1 MENEQIIFHI
11 DVNSAY
17 LSWTAVKQL
26 QCGESII
33 DIRNIPSII
42 GGNSEDRYGI
52 VLAKSIPAKKF
63 KIKTGEPVVS
73 ALSKCAALKIY
84 PPDYKL
90 YMNCSNAMYDLLTE
104 YSPSIQRYSVDEVFM
119 DVSHFKNGYMNKAYE
134 IKTRIQNELGFTV
147 NIGISHNKLLA
158 KMASDFPKKNA
169 VHTLLQEEIKGKMWD
184 LSGSNEFYQ
193 RSLFD
198 DKKSDVFMGVQGCGT

>member
-1 MENEQIIFHI
+1 MENERIIFHI

-26 QCGESII
+26 QYGESII

-42 GGNSEDRYGI
+42 GGNSEERHGI
-52 VLAKSIPAKKF
+52 VLAKSIPTKKF
-63 KIKTGEPVVS
+63 KIKTGEPVIS
-73 ALSKCAALKIY
+73 ALSKCPNLKIY

-90 YMNCSNAMYDLLTE
+90 YMKCSNAMYDLLTE
-104 YSPSIQRYSVDEVFM
+104 YSPCIQRYSIDEVFM
-119 DVSHFKNGYMNKAYE
+119 DVSHLKEDYMDKAYE
-134 IKTRIQNELGFTV
+134 IKSRIQNELGFTV

-169 VHTLLQEEIKGKMWD
+169 VHTLFREEIKGKMWD
-184 LSGSNEFYQ
+184 LPVGD
-193 RSLFD
+193 LFMVRRATEGKLA
-198 DKKSDVFMGVQGCGT
+198 KK